1 MLDPFL
7 GSGQVA
13 VISKMLGR
21 QYLGFETV
29 KEYYK
34 DPFNSKTN
42 PPIFIASSSAKDLD
56 WEKKYPN
63 KRTSKPN

>member
-1 MLDPFL
+1 MLKYSSEKTDLVFDPFL

-29 KEYYK
+29 KQYYN
-34 DPFNSKTN
+34 F
-42 PPIFIASSSAKDLD
+42 A
-56 WEKKYPN
+56 N
-63 KRTSKPN
+63 KRLKKNVYRLKKETET

>member
-29 KEYYK
+29 KEYYN
-34 DPFNSKTN
+34 F
-42 PPIFIASSSAKDLD
+42 A
-56 WEKKYPN
+56 N
-63 KRTSKPN
+63 KRLQKNVYRLKKETKN